1 MIKKVLYYREIGEA
15 PKLRAINN
23 KAKENRDSI
32 RLKLATDYLAECLK
46 NPVYI
51 QNYENKLK
59 RRA

>member
-1 MIKKVLYYREIGEA
+1 MFKKVLYYREIGEA

-23 KAKENRDSI
+23 KAKAERDKR
-32 RLKLATDYLAECLK
+32 RLELAIKYLEECLK